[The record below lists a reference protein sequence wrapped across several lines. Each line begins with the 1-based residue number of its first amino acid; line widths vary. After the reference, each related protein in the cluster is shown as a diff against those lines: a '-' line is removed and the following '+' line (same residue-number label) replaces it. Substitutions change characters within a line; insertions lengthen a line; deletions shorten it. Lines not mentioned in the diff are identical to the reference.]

1 MELNVRDRDETVL
14 KPYMNLCIRLNGRV
28 RSSVAMINHFIY
40 LRNEYN
46 GFLFDHPRSRFI
58 LKSKK
63 NLKTARVFF
72 LCFFP
77 AILFEND
84 KIS

>member
-1 MELNVRDRDETVL
+1 MELNVRGRDETVL

-63 NLKTARVFF
+63 NLKTAEGLFF
-72 LCFFP
+72 M
-77 AILFEND
+77 LF
-84 KIS
+84 SCYTF